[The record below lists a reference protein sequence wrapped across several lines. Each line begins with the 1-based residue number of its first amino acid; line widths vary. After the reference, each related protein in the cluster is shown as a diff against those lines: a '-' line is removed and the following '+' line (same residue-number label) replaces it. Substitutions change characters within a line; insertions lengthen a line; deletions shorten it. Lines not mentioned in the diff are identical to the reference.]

1 MGAAV
6 PLSRKHQATPH
17 RRILL
22 VRPSPQEAQA
32 LLEATPG
39 DFREVALQVP
49 LTILR
54 PLKGILEIS
63 KGADPQAPLTA
74 LPLQQR
80 DIPNLAE
87 TLPAQLRFPVSMGL
101 GPA

>member
-17 RRILL
+17 RRVLL

-39 DFREVALQVP
+39 DFKEAALQVP

-54 PLKGILEIS
+54 LLKGILEIS
-63 KGADPQAPLTA
+63 KGAGPQAPLTA

-87 TLPAQLRFPVSMGL
+87 MLPAQPRFPVSMGL

>member
-1 MGAAV
+1 MGVAV
-6 PLSRKHQATPH
+6 PLSRKHQATP
-17 RRILL
+17 RRRVLL

-32 LLEATPG
+32 LLEETPG
-39 DFREVALQVP
+39 DFRGAALQVP

-63 KGADPQAPLTA
+63 KGAGPQAPLMA

-80 DIPNLAE
+80 DTPNLAE
-87 TLPAQLRFPVSMGL
+87 TLLAQPRFPVSMGL
-101 GPA
+101 EPA

>member
-6 PLSRKHQATPH
+6 PLSRKHRATP
-17 RRILL
+17 RRRVPL

-32 LLEATPG
+32 LLEATLG
-39 DFREVALQVP
+39 DFREAGLQVP

-63 KGADPQAPLTA
+63 KGAGPQAPLMD

-80 DIPNLAE
+80 DTPNLAE
-87 TLPAQLRFPVSMGL
+87 TLPVQPRFPVSMGL
-101 GPA
+101 EPP